1 MQNNVDLKRH
11 SRTSTV
17 NLSGKMFLTRISKSK
32 MTKDLAMKVL
42 GLSRGN
48 NKTREGIPKKLEN
61 YTEEEILEAFQ
72 EQSMALSKS

>member
-1 MQNNVDLKRH
+1 
-11 SRTSTV
+11 
-17 NLSGKMFLTRISKSK
+17 

-72 EQSMALSKS
+72 EQSMALSKFE

>member
-1 MQNNVDLKRH
+1 MQCLREY
-11 SRTSTV
+11 TL
-17 NLSGKMFLTRISKSK
+17 LSRISKSK
-32 MTKDLAMKVL
+32 MNKDLAMKVL

-72 EQSMALSKS
+72 EQSMALSKF